1 MDVVNFCSINS
12 FNYFCFLKMKRLL
25 LPLLAALALPTAVNA
40 FPFGGDI
47 VVKTD
52 FGEKYIIKESS
63 INLLEEEKI
72 QDTLNFKEQ
81 EIEEVKESIA
91 WQKSST
97 SMDREYLAIC
107 EKNPKDIICGS
118 VDLFKETI
126 EVSDETLKR
135 LTKRLQKYQNDISI
149 LNKSNKDLIK
159 KKISFRPIIE
169 DLNNQKKISDE
180 NFVWCINPKLNKLS
194 KEILTN
200 DNFYRKN
207 ISEEKS
213 KLIPYE
219 EIQKKI
225 CDKYAKF

>member
-1 MDVVNFCSINS
+1 
-12 FNYFCFLKMKRLL
+12 MKRLL

-40 FPFGGDI
+40 FPFNGDV

-91 WQKSST
+91 WHKSST
-97 SMDREYLAIC
+97 SLEREYLAIC
-107 EKNPKDIICGS
+107 EKNPKDIICES
-118 VDLFKETI
+118 VNLFKENI
-126 EVSDETLKR
+126 EISDETLKIVN
-135 LTKRLQKYQNDISI
+135 KRLEKYQNDLSI
-149 LNKSNKDLIK
+149 LNKLNTELKKLNTDLIK
-159 KKISFRPIIE
+159 KKISFRPIIV

-194 KEILTN
+194 KEILSN

-207 ISEEKS
+207 ISEDKS

-219 EIQKKI
+219 EIQNKI
-225 CDKYAKF
+225 CKKYAKF

>member
-1 MDVVNFCSINS
+1 
-12 FNYFCFLKMKRLL
+12 MKRLL

-40 FPFGGDI
+40 VPFGGDI

-72 QDTLNFKEQ
+72 KDILKVKEQ

-97 SMDREYLAIC
+97 SMDREWLSIC
-107 EKNPKDIICGS
+107 EKNPKDIVCGS
-118 VDLFKETI
+118 VDLMKETI
-126 EVSDETLKR
+126 EVSDETLKI
-135 LTKRLQKYQNDISI
+135 LNKRLDKYENDISI
-149 LNKSNKDLIK
+149 LKKSKTDVIK

-169 DLNNQKKISDE
+169 DLNNQKEISDE
-180 NFVWCINPKLNKLS
+180 NYVWCINPKLNKLS
-194 KEILTN
+194 KEISSN

-225 CDKYAKF
+225 CKKYAKF

>member
-1 MDVVNFCSINS
+1 
-12 FNYFCFLKMKRLL
+12 CFLKMKRLL

>member
-1 MDVVNFCSINS
+1 
-12 FNYFCFLKMKRLL
+12 MKSLL
-25 LPLLAALALPTAVNA
+25 LPLIAAFALPTAVNA
-40 FPFGGDI
+40 VPFGGDI

-72 QDTLNFKEQ
+72 KDTLKVKEQ
-81 EIEEVKESIA
+81 EIEEVKEKIA

-97 SMDREYLAIC
+97 SMDREWLSIC
-107 EKNPKDIICGS
+107 EKNPKDIVCGS
-118 VDLFKETI
+118 VDLMKEI
-126 EVSDETLKR
+126 VETSEKA
-135 LTKRLQKYQNDISI
+135 TKRLNKDIEEYQNDISI
-149 LNKSNKDLIK
+149 LKKSKTDVIK

-169 DLNNQKKISDE
+169 DLNNQKEISDE
-180 NFVWCINPKLNKLS
+180 NYVWCINPKLNKLS
-194 KEILTN
+194 KEIVSN

-225 CDKYAKF
+225 CRKYAKF

>member
-1 MDVVNFCSINS
+1 
-12 FNYFCFLKMKRLL
+12 MKRLL